1 VDDIALILVSL
12 PDPVPSGG
20 QFYQALLGTFSQAPK
35 GWVHHLPDDYT
46 GERHIVTVRREPRS
60 SPNVEWGQFEERPG
74 PAPPGLEDPGCVVYL
89 TPDEMNI

>member
-35 GWVHHLPDDYT
+35 SMIRLCQGKTELSLHLL
-46 GERHIVTVRREPRS
+46 
-60 SPNVEWGQFEERPG
+60 EEVPEAL
-74 PAPPGLEDPGCVVYL
+74 P
-89 TPDEMNI
+89 

>member
-35 GWVHHLPDDYT
+35 NH
-46 GERHIVTVRREPRS
+46 
-60 SPNVEWGQFEERPG
+60 
-74 PAPPGLEDPGCVVYL
+74 AA
-89 TPDEMNI
+89 EMET